1 MRILKI
7 AGYIVGVLLAL
18 VILAFVAVLIFVDP
32 NDYRDDIAGV
42 VERETGR
49 KLTLTGDLELSVFPW
64 LQLATG
70 AASLSDAPGFGD
82 EPFVSIQDARVSVRL
97 LPLLRGKL
105 EVGKVRLSG
114 ARIRLLTD
122 MQGRDNWADLGEQEG
137 GEQKGGEQKADESAP
152 TRNEPAQLP
161 TIAGLVIK
169 DAAITMENRQTQ
181 SRRVVR
187 DFNLE
192 TGRLESGEPFDLKT
206 GFVLDQDASMS
217 VKVHVSTTVTA
228 DLERNTHRLAEP
240 EIDVTVSGQGYPPQ
254 GIAVRIRAQSL
265 SADIGRQTHQLD
277 GFSLATTWKGD
288 GFPEAGVPVAVQAQQ
303 LTANLAAQTLE
314 LAGLQADVA
323 GAHLSGGLQ
332 GQEILDAPR
341 ISGPLR
347 LEPVSLREWL
357 PRLGIKLP
365 TTRDPDAFKQ
375 LSFASKVSLTKNSA
389 ELGDVNLKLDDT
401 TATGSLGMA
410 DFASRALRFDL
421 NVDRINADRYL
432 APPEAEPAQKKTEKS
447 PPTAIPV
454 EALRNLNARG
464 QLRIGEAVFA
474 GIKFTKL
481 RLGVNARDGKVR
493 LNPSEVAM
501 YGGQYRGDIGID
513 ATTQVARVTLDQ
525 HVSGIDF
532 APLFKDM
539 FETNRLS
546 GKGDANIKLTGAG
559 RNTDDLMN
567 TLTGTLDFNVVDGAL
582 EGADLWYEIR
592 RARAVLKQQAVPQRT
607 GPERTTFIALKG
619 TGAMKDGVL
628 SNNDLDV
635 SMQYLTVSGQGTVDV
650 PKSALDY
657 QLMATVLKIPRE
669 GADATQMQDL
679 VDAQIPVKVSG
690 PLSDPKVRPDIEGY
704 VKGRAKQ
711 ELKKEQDKVEQKIRD
726 KLGDKLKDLLGR

>member
-7 AGYIVGVLLAL
+7 AGYVVGGLLAL
-18 VILAFVAVLIFVDP
+18 VILALVAVVIFVDP

-49 KLTLTGDLELSVFPW
+49 KLTLTGDLKLSVFPW
-64 LQLATG
+64 VALETG

-105 EVGKVRLSG
+105 EVGKVQLTG
-114 ARIRLLTD
+114 ARIRLVTD
-122 MQGRDNWADLGEQEG
+122 AQGRDNWADLGER
-137 GEQKGGEQKADESAP
+137 KADEPAP
-152 TRNEPAQLP
+152 TRREPAQLP
-161 TIAGLVIK
+161 TIAGLAIK
-169 DAAITMENRQTQ
+169 DAAITMENQQTK

-187 DFNLE
+187 EFNLD
-192 TGRLESGEPFDLKT
+192 TGRLESGEPFALKT

-240 EIDVTVSGQGYPPQ
+240 EIDVTVSGQGYPPE

-265 SADIGRQTHQLD
+265 TADIGRQTHQLD
-277 GFSLATTWKGD
+277 GFTLDTTWKGD

-314 LAGLQADVA
+314 LAGLQAEVA

-341 ISGPLR
+341 IGGPLK

-357 PRLGIKLP
+357 PKLGIKLP
-365 TTRDPDAFKQ
+365 TTRDPDVFKR
-375 LSFASKVSLTKNSA
+375 LSFASKVSLTKTSA

-401 TATGSLGMA
+401 TATGSLGIA
-410 DFASRALRFDL
+410 DFASKALRFDL

-432 APPEAEPAQKKTEKS
+432 APPAEPAQQKTQKS
-447 PPTAIPV
+447 PPTEIPV
-454 EALRNLNARG
+454 DALRNLNARG
-464 QLRIGEAVFA
+464 QLRIGDAIFA

-493 LNPSEVAM
+493 LNPSEASM

-513 ATTQVARVTLDQ
+513 ATTQVARVTLDE

-532 APLFKDM
+532 APLLKDM

-546 GKGDANIKLTGAG
+546 GKGGANIKLAGAG

-567 TLTGTLDFNVVDGAL
+567 TLNGTLDFNVVDGAL

-592 RARAVLKQQAVPQRT
+592 RARAVLKQQAVPERT
-607 GPERTTFIALKG
+607 GPERTTFTALKG
-619 TGAMKDGVL
+619 SGAMKDGVF

-635 SMQYLTVSGQGTVDV
+635 SMQYLKVSGQGTVDV

-657 QLMATVLKIPRE
+657 RLMATVLKIPRE

-679 VDAQIPVKVSG
+679 VDAQIPVKVTG

-704 VKGRAKQ
+704 VKGRVKE
-711 ELKKEQDKVEQKIRD
+711 ELKKEQDKVEQKIKD
-726 KLGDKLKDLLGR
+726 KLGDKLKDWLGR

>member
-7 AGYIVGVLLAL
+7 AGYVVGGLLAL
-18 VILAFVAVLIFVDP
+18 VILALVAVVIFVDP

-49 KLTLTGDLELSVFPW
+49 KLTLTGDLKLSVFPW
-64 LQLATG
+64 VALETG

-105 EVGKVRLSG
+105 EVGKVQLTG
-114 ARIRLLTD
+114 ARIRLVTD
-122 MQGRDNWADLGEQEG
+122 AQGRDNWADLGER
-137 GEQKGGEQKADESAP
+137 KADEPAP
-152 TRNEPAQLP
+152 TRREPAQLP
-161 TIAGLVIK
+161 TIAGLAIK
-169 DAAITMENRQTQ
+169 DAAITMENQQTK

-187 DFNLE
+187 EFNLD
-192 TGRLESGEPFDLKT
+192 TGRLESGEPFALKT

-240 EIDVTVSGQGYPPQ
+240 EIDVTVSGQGYPPE

-265 SADIGRQTHQLD
+265 TADIGRQTHQLD
-277 GFSLATTWKGD
+277 GFTLDTTWKGD

-314 LAGLQADVA
+314 LAGLQAEVA

-341 ISGPLR
+341 IGGPLK

-357 PRLGIKLP
+357 PKLGIKLP
-365 TTRDPDAFKQ
+365 TTRDPDVFKR
-375 LSFASKVSLTKNSA
+375 LSFASKVSLTKTSA

-401 TATGSLGMA
+401 TATGSLGIA
-410 DFASRALRFDL
+410 DFASKALRFDL

-432 APPEAEPAQKKTEKS
+432 APPAEPAQQKTQKS
-447 PPTAIPV
+447 PPTEIPV
-454 EALRNLNARG
+454 DALRNLNARG
-464 QLRIGEAVFA
+464 QLRIGDAIFA

-493 LNPSEVAM
+493 LNPSEASM

-513 ATTQVARVTLDQ
+513 ATTQVARVTLDE

-532 APLFKDM
+532 APLLKDM

-546 GKGDANIKLTGAG
+546 GKGGANIKLAGAG

-567 TLTGTLDFNVVDGAL
+567 TLNGTLDFNVVDGAL

-592 RARAVLKQQAVPQRT
+592 RARAVLKQQAVPERT
-607 GPERTTFIALKG
+607 GPQRTTFTALKG
-619 TGAMKDGVL
+619 SGAMKDGVF

-635 SMQYLTVSGQGTVDV
+635 SMQYLKVSGQGTVDV

-657 QLMATVLKIPRE
+657 RLMATVLKIPRE

-679 VDAQIPVKVSG
+679 VDAQIPVKVTG

-704 VKGRAKQ
+704 VKGRVKE
-711 ELKKEQDKVEQKIRD
+711 ELKKEQDKVEQKIKD
-726 KLGDKLKDLLGR
+726 KLGDKLKDWLGR

>member
-7 AGYIVGVLLAL
+7 AGYVVGGLLAL
-18 VILAFVAVLIFVDP
+18 VILALVAVVIFVDP

-49 KLTLTGDLELSVFPW
+49 KLTLTGDLKLSVFPW
-64 LQLATG
+64 VALETG
-70 AASLSDAPGFGD
+70 AASLSDAAGFGD

-105 EVGKVRLSG
+105 EVGKVQLTG
-114 ARIRLLTD
+114 ARIRLVTD
-122 MQGRDNWADLGEQEG
+122 AQGRDNWADLGER
-137 GEQKGGEQKADESAP
+137 KADEPAP
-152 TRNEPAQLP
+152 TRREPAQLP
-161 TIAGLVIK
+161 TIAGLAIK
-169 DAAITMENRQTQ
+169 DAAITMENQQTK

-187 DFNLE
+187 EFNLD
-192 TGRLESGEPFDLKT
+192 TGRLESGEPFALKT

-240 EIDVTVSGQGYPPQ
+240 EIDVTVSGQGYPPE

-265 SADIGRQTHQLD
+265 TADIGRQTHQLD
-277 GFSLATTWKGD
+277 GFTLDTTWKGD

-314 LAGLQADVA
+314 LAGLQAEVA

-341 ISGPLR
+341 IGGPLK

-357 PRLGIKLP
+357 PKLGIKLP
-365 TTRDPDAFKQ
+365 TTRDPDVFKR
-375 LSFASKVSLTKNSA
+375 LSFASKVSLTKTSA

-401 TATGSLGMA
+401 TATGSLGIA
-410 DFASRALRFDL
+410 DFASKALRFDL

-432 APPEAEPAQKKTEKS
+432 APPAEPARQKTQKS
-447 PPTAIPV
+447 PPTEIPV
-454 EALRNLNARG
+454 DALRNLNARG
-464 QLRIGEAVFA
+464 QLRIGDAIFA

-493 LNPSEVAM
+493 LNPSEASM

-513 ATTQVARVTLDQ
+513 ATTQVARVTLDE

-532 APLFKDM
+532 APLLKDM

-546 GKGDANIKLTGAG
+546 GKGGANIKLAGAG

-567 TLTGTLDFNVVDGAL
+567 TLNGTLDFNVVDGAL

-592 RARAVLKQQAVPQRT
+592 RARAVLKQQAVPERT
-607 GPERTTFIALKG
+607 GPQRTTFTALKG
-619 TGAMKDGVL
+619 SGAMKDGVF

-635 SMQYLTVSGQGTVDV
+635 SMQYLKVSGQGTVDV

-657 QLMATVLKIPRE
+657 RLMATVLKIPRE

-679 VDAQIPVKVSG
+679 VDAQIPVKVTG

-704 VKGRAKQ
+704 VKGRVKE
-711 ELKKEQDKVEQKIRD
+711 ELKKEQDKVEQKIKD
-726 KLGDKLKDLLGR
+726 KLGDKLKDWLGR